1 MAYTCSP
8 IQFNS
13 SYTVRQLLW
22 LHKYPNSL
30 DKVSLNAHK
39 TNLRCLYT
47 LNISFFYILVCHNMK
62 IFVSTDMHDLLKR
75 LVPAQKIAMKH
86 NFGSV
91 NFYFFFQS
99 FYPKLQIFCL
109 YSIYKY
115 TRTIYLSKPT
125 SLSYVKLERC

>member
-1 MAYTCSP
+1 
-8 IQFNS
+8 
-13 SYTVRQLLW
+13 
-22 LHKYPNSL
+22 
-30 DKVSLNAHK
+30 
-39 TNLRCLYT
+39 
-47 LNISFFYILVCHNMK
+47 MK

>member
-1 MAYTCSP
+1 
-8 IQFNS
+8 
-13 SYTVRQLLW
+13 
-22 LHKYPNSL
+22 
-30 DKVSLNAHK
+30 
-39 TNLRCLYT
+39 
-47 LNISFFYILVCHNMK
+47 MK

-91 NFYFFFQS
+91 NFYFFRIQS

-109 YSIYKY
+109 YLIYKY

-125 SLSYVKLERC
+125 SLSYVKLFSKGVEDP